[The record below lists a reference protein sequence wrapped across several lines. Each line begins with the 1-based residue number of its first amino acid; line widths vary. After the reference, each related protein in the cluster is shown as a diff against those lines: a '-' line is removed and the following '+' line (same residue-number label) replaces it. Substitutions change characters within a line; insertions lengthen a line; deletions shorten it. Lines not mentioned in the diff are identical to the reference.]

1 MYLTEPPSIKEV
13 KKKRKYAE
21 YYDKIIKGQSAMT
34 IEDVKVSQN
43 LQNIFG
49 YAINISVSDAK
60 YRENTRIQDKA
71 EKSR

>member
-1 MYLTEPPSIKEV
+1 
-13 KKKRKYAE
+13 
-21 YYDKIIKGQSAMT
+21 MT

-49 YAINISVSDAK
+49 YAINISPSDAK